1 MSCAAVGR
9 QFQSPGFRELSTFR
23 NRCGNDPPRV
33 ESSTQTREV
42 PAVGALGSGELRVI
56 EWIKTNHQLISVAIN
71 GAMLLVWIG
80 YLQVFVRSY
89 VRQTRPKILINRG
102 GGTTLDALCLVSNM
116 SSDAIYVESIIIR
129 LQTDDDDWTCPVT
142 ELDGLEEWDEPTDLN
157 LKTRQGT
164 LDPGKVRNMGT
175 FRTIIEH
182 ALRASSDDP
191 QLGTDRWEK
200 LKRLDVRIVAT
211 YGSEDLPIGANR
223 WFSLSRK
230 ERSAVIL
237 PRTAG
242 TVQIRSRRERRKIAR
257 MLDAE
262 VQD

>member
-1 MSCAAVGR
+1 LDR
-9 QFQSPGFRELSTFR
+9 
-23 NRCGNDPPRV
+23 
-33 ESSTQTREV
+33 
-42 PAVGALGSGELRVI
+42 
-56 EWIKTNHQLISVAIN
+56 
-71 GAMLLVWIG
+71 

-89 VRQTRPKILINRG
+89 VRQTRPKTLINRG
-102 GGTTLDALCLVSNM
+102 GGMTLDALCLVGNM
-116 SSDAIYVESIIIR
+116 SSDSIYVESIIVT
-129 LQTDDDDWTCPVT
+129 LQTADDDWTCPVT

-175 FRTIIEH
+175 FRTIIDH

-191 QLGTDRWEK
+191 ELGTNRWEK
-200 LKRLDVRIVAT
+200 LKRFDVRIIAT

-223 WFSLSRK
+223 WFNLSWK
-230 ERSAVIL
+230 GGNATMH
-237 PRTAG
+237 PQTAG
-242 TVQIRSRRERRKIAR
+242 SVQIRSRRERRKIAR